1 MKTGCLEVSIGIGVF
16 LVIIF
21 GIVLYIMRKKYETD
35 LENISENLE
44 RLLQKKEVVIA
55 DREDTLYSKINMQ
68 IQRIGDINI
77 ANTRQSEKERDELKQ
92 LLAEISHQLR
102 TPLANME
109 VYLELLQALNETS
122 AEQKEYLDA
131 VAQAEEK
138 IAFLVEKF
146 IVTARMEQKMIQ
158 IHKADADIKE
168 TVSEAI
174 FQVRKKAEQKH
185 IDIAIQEQEKMN
197 YKVFHDRNWICECIY
212 NLLDNSIK
220 YSPEGSRILVYL
232 KNNEMFTEIAV
243 DDEGMGI
250 MDGEENKIFQLFY
263 RGARAL
269 EQPGYGIGL
278 YLTREIVRKHD
289 GFMQVKRKKKGIRMS
304 IFLPK

>member
-68 IQRIGDINI
+68 IQRIGEINI

-197 YKVFHDRNWICECIY
+197 YKVFHDRN
-212 NLLDNSIK
+212 
-220 YSPEGSRILVYL
+220 
-232 KNNEMFTEIAV
+232 
-243 DDEGMGI
+243 
-250 MDGEENKIFQLFY
+250 
-263 RGARAL
+263 
-269 EQPGYGIGL
+269 
-278 YLTREIVRKHD
+278 
-289 GFMQVKRKKKGIRMS
+289 
-304 IFLPK
+304 